1 MADGPA
7 HSAPPEMKARVDAF
21 AWSHTAL
28 GTYTSWPASLK
39 LCVDLVLSSGFP
51 MAVRWGPDLIMIY
64 NDGYRSILG
73 DKHPSAL
80 GLPFREAWPEVQD
93 QLGPLHHAILAGAQS
108 AIFNEDLL
116 IRVKRY
122 GRWEDGRFTVSYGPI
137 PDPTAPNGIGGVLIT
152 VVETTERVRME
163 AALRESSAALIDR
176 ENSLRL
182 FLNSANSGFYC
193 VDREGRTTMC
203 NAGFC
208 RMLGFADESEVIGRK
223 LHDLIHNKHSD
234 GSHYAKE
241 DCPIYRCARDG
252 TPAHV
257 PFENFYHLDGTALPV
272 EYWVSPIVQEGE
284 LRGAVCTFTDITER
298 KQADELR
305 TVLTRELQHR
315 IKNTLTVVQ
324 AIVSQSL
331 RGAESPREA
340 TRKINQ
346 RLSALGRAHDLLTAE
361 SWRSASMG
369 EVVGRAVAL
378 HQEDRPRIHAS
389 GPSLSIGARTAL
401 SLTMVLHELCTNAVK
416 YGALSVESGCVDIG
430 WRVDEGQ
437 FHLEWKENGGPEVTP
452 LARKGFGSR
461 LISGSFNSTEG
472 TDTELRYAKGG
483 VVWRISTPLTAIQ
496 EQ

>member
-1 MADGPA
+1 MGPA
-7 HSAPPEMKARVDAF
+7 HSAPPEMRARVLAF
-21 AWSHTAL
+21 DWSRTAL
-28 GTYTSWPASLK
+28 GVRESWPESLK

-93 QLGPLHHAILAGAQS
+93 QLGPLHRAILVGARP

-137 PDPTAPNGIGGVLIT
+137 PDPTAPSGIGGVLIT

-163 AALRESSAALIDR
+163 EALRESSAALADR

-193 VDREGRTTMC
+193 VDREGKTTLC

-208 RMLGFADESEVIGRK
+208 RMLGFADESEAIGRT
-223 LHDLIHNKHSD
+223 LHDLIHHSHTD
-234 GSHYAKE
+234 GSHYAVE
-241 DCPIYRCARDG
+241 DCPIYKCARDG
-252 TPAHV
+252 TSAHIE
-257 PFENFYHLDGTALPV
+257 FENFYRLDGTAVPV
-272 EYWVSPIVQEGE
+272 EYWVDPIVQDGAV
-284 LRGAVCTFTDITER
+284 RGAVCTFTDITER
-298 KQADELR
+298 RQSEELR

-331 RGAESPREA
+331 RNTESPREA
-340 TRKINQ
+340 THTINQ

-361 SWRSASMG
+361 SWRRASMG
-369 EVVGRAVAL
+369 DVVGRAVAL
-378 HQEDRPRIHAS
+378 HQEDQPRIHAS
-389 GPSLSIGARTAL
+389 GPPLLIGARSAL

-416 YGALSVESGCVDIG
+416 YGALSVESGRIDIV
-430 WRVDEGQ
+430 WRVEGASQ
-437 FHLEWKENGGPEVTP
+437 FHLEWTESGGPDVTLP
-452 LARKGFGSR
+452 TRTGFGSR
-461 LISGSFNSTEG
+461 LISGSFDATDGTSTELLHEK
-472 TDTELRYAKGG
+472 TG
-483 VVWRISTPLTAIQ
+483 VIWRLNAPLAVIQ

>member
-1 MADGPA
+1 MADGQP
-7 HSAPPEMKARVDAF
+7 HSAPPEMRTRVEAF
-21 AWSHTAL
+21 DWSRTAL
-28 GTYTSWPASLK
+28 GPRESWPASLA

-80 GLPFREAWPEVQD
+80 GLPFREAWPEVQH
-93 QLGPLHHAILAGAQS
+93 QLGPLHHAILVGAQD

-137 PDPTAPNGIGGVLIT
+137 PDPSAPSGIGGVLIT

-163 AALRESSAALIDR
+163 AALRESSAALADR

-193 VDREGRTTMC
+193 VDRDGQTTMC

-208 RMLGFADESEVIGRK
+208 RMLGFADENEAVGRK
-223 LHDLIHNKHSD
+223 LHDVIHNKHPD

-257 PFENFYHLDGTALPV
+257 LFENFYRLDGTAVPV
-272 EYWVSPIVQEGE
+272 EYWVDPIMQDGE
-284 LRGAVCTFTDITER
+284 LRGAVCTFADITER

-305 TVLTRELQHR
+305 NVLTHELQHR

-324 AIVSQSL
+324 AIVGQSL
-331 RGAESPREA
+331 RGTESPREA
-340 TRKINQ
+340 THSINQ

-361 SWRSASMG
+361 SWRGASMG
-369 EVVGRAVAL
+369 DVVGRAVAL
-378 HQEDRPRIHAS
+378 HQEERPRIHAS
-389 GPSLSIGARTAL
+389 GPPLSIGARTAL
-401 SLTMVLHELCTNAVK
+401 SLTMVLHELCTNAIK
-416 YGALSVESGCVDIG
+416 YGALSVESGRVDII
-430 WRVDEGQ
+430 WRIDGGQ
-437 FHLEWKENGGPEVTP
+437 FHLEWKESGGPQVTLP
-452 LARKGFGSR
+452 TRKGFGSR
-461 LISGSFNSTEG
+461 LISGSF
-472 TDTELRYAKGG
+472 DTSDDAGAELLYEKQG
-483 VVWRISTPLTAIQ
+483 VIWRLRAPLTAIQ

>member
-1 MADGPA
+1 MADGQP
-7 HSAPPEMKARVDAF
+7 HSAPPEMKARVAAF
-21 AWSHTAL
+21 DWSRTAL
-28 GTYTSWPASLK
+28 GPRESWAASLT

-51 MAVRWGPDLIMIY
+51 MAVRWGADLVMIY

-80 GLPFREAWPEVQD
+80 GLPFREAWPEVQH
-93 QLGPLHHAILAGAQS
+93 QLGPLHHAILVGEQA

-137 PDPTAPNGIGGVLIT
+137 PDPTAANGIGGVLIT
-152 VVETTERVRME
+152 VVETTQRVRME
-163 AALRESSAALIDR
+163 EALRESSIALADR

-193 VDREGRTTMC
+193 VDREGRTTLC

-208 RMLGFADESEVIGRK
+208 RMLGFADESEAVGRV
-223 LHDLIHNKHSD
+223 LHDVIHGKHPD
-234 GSHYAKE
+234 GSHYAE
-241 DCPIYRCARDG
+241 DDCPIYRCARDG

-257 PFENFYHLDGTALPV
+257 AFENFHRVDGTAVPV
-272 EYWVSPIVQEGE
+272 EYWVDPIVQDGE
-284 LRGAVCTFTDITER
+284 LRGAVCTFADISER

-331 RGAESPREA
+331 RNTESPREA
-340 TRKINQ
+340 THTINQ

-361 SWRSASMG
+361 SWRVASMAD
-369 EVVGRAVAL
+369 VVGRAVAL
-378 HQEDRPRIHAS
+378 HQEELPRIHAS
-389 GPSLSIGARTAL
+389 GPALSIGARTAL

-416 YGALSVESGCVDIG
+416 YGALSVEAGRVDIG
-430 WRVDEGQ
+430 WRIDGDQ
-437 FHLEWKENGGPEVTP
+437 FHLAWEESGGPEVTP
-452 LARKGFGSR
+452 PARKGFGSR
-461 LISGSFNSTEG
+461 LISGSFDPTDG
-472 TDTELRYAKGG
+472 TKAELLYEKRG
-483 VVWRISTPLTAIQ
+483 VVWRFSAPLTGIQ